1 MATCRFQP
9 FPLLT
14 SIRLSL
20 KPFSARDLPRIFDL
34 RSSIEVAKY
43 LDRPLMVEEQE
54 AEAYLEKMQQGV
66 AKGQWIIWG
75 IHDQQLGFVGSICLW
90 NFSDA
95 DQKAEIG
102 YELLPSFHGKGI
114 MTEAIQLVLAYGF
127 RTLQLNWIEAEVSRA
142 NTASIRLLQKFPFQR
157 STAQEQP
164 ADTDLHI
171 YRLAS
176 ENYYSDF
183 PSH

>member
-1 MATCRFQP
+1 MQTYNFSP
-9 FPLLT
+9 FPVLSST
-14 SIRLSL
+14 RLQL
-20 KPFSARDLPRIFDL
+20 RPFTTDDLPRIFAL
-34 RSSIEVAKY
+34 RSSSEVAKY

-95 DQKAEIG
+95 DQKAEMG
-102 YELLPSFHGKGI
+102 YELLPAFHGKGI

-127 RTLQLNWIEAEVSRA
+127 RTLQLNWIEAEVSSA
-142 NTASIRLLQKFPFQR
+142 NMASVRLLQKFPFQR

-164 ADTDLHI
+164 ADTDLEV

-183 PSH
+183 LSH